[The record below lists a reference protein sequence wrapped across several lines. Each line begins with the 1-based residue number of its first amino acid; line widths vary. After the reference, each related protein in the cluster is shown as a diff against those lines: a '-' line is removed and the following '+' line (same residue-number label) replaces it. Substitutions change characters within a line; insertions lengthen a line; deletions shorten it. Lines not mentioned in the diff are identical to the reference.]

1 MTSIRSEI
9 DTNFD
14 AFQRQLYASLKSH
27 RGEFALLRHGQ
38 IIDFFEYPG
47 AALIAGKQRFPDAL
61 FSIQEVN
68 GGTTAAASLFRRR
81 SCAPMILPISAFTR

>member
-1 MTSIRSEI
+1 MVAGDSGMTSIRSEI

-14 AFQRQLYASLKSH
+14 ALQRQLYASLKSH

-68 GGTTAAASLFRRR
+68 DE
-81 SCAPMILPISAFTR
+81 PIDLGVWSHA

>member
-9 DTNFD
+9 DANFD
-14 AFQRQLYASLKSH
+14 AFQRQLYASLTSH

-38 IIDFFEYPG
+38 IIDFFEFPG
-47 AALIAGKQRFPDAL
+47 AALIAGKERFPDAL

-68 GGTTAAASLFRRR
+68 DELIDLGVWSHA
-81 SCAPMILPISAFTR
+81 